1 LNDYEDGSY
10 QKGYRDYLRK
20 CAEDKTTAEISQVSC
35 FYAGYK
41 YAAQHAIRTLTR
53 YIDSPHAYD
62 QATVDILAH
71 IRMTIRKG
79 IL

>member
-1 LNDYEDGSY
+1 MNGYEEGTY
-10 QKGYRDYLRK
+10 QRGYHDYLRK
-20 CAEDKTTAEISQVSC
+20 CAQDGTTAEISQVSS

-41 YAAQHAIRTLTR
+41 YAAQHAMRTLTR

-62 QATVDILAH
+62 QATVDILAT
-71 IRMTIRKG
+71 IRNTLRKG

>member
-1 LNDYEDGSY
+1 MSDYEDGTY
-10 QKGYRDYLRK
+10 QRGYHDYLRK
-20 CAEDKTTAEISQVSC
+20 CAQDGTTPDITQAAS

-41 YAAQHAIRTLTR
+41 YAAQHAIRTLAR

-62 QATVDILAH
+62 QATIDILAT
-71 IRMTIRKG
+71 IRMTLRKE

>member
-1 LNDYEDGSY
+1 MNDYDEGTY
-10 QKGYRDYLRK
+10 QRGYRDYLRK
-20 CAEDKTTAEISQVSC
+20 CAQDGTTAEITQSSS

-41 YAAQHAIRTLTR
+41 YAAQHAIRTLAR

-71 IRMTIRKG
+71 IRMTLRKE

>member
-1 LNDYEDGSY
+1 MNDYADGSY

-20 CAEDKTTAEISQVSC
+20 CAEDNTTADITQASS

-41 YAAQHAIRTLTR
+41 YAAQHAIRTLAQH
-53 YIDSPHAYD
+53 IDNPAYD
-62 QATVDILAH
+62 QATVDLLAH
-71 IRMTIRKG
+71 IRMTLRKE